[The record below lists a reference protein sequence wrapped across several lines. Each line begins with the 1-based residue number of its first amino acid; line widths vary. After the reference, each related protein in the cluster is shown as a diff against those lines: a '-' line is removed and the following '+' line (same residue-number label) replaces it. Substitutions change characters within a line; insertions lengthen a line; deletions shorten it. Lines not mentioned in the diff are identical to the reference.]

1 VVAQVLRLKLALMAN
16 AFRRTPWQ
24 VVGLVLA
31 LVYGLGTAF
40 LLAAGL
46 FALRFSDVDFARSA
60 VIVFGSIAV
69 IVFAALPL
77 LLGIEDILDPR
88 RFALY
93 GMSNSR
99 LATSIGVA
107 SLISVPA
114 VVITIIACA
123 QISTWTRGPLPFWIA
138 VASAVIIVLTC
149 VLSARISTT
158 LATFLLSTRRSRDLT
173 TIGGIVLIIAVTPLI
188 ALLASVDWTVD
199 GAAALSAIADV
210 ASWTPLGA
218 AWGAPADAAAGSD
231 GSAVAKL
238 VIAILWLG
246 LLALVWRALVGAIL
260 VRPTR
265 QAQARQYNG
274 ISWFDRFGA
283 TPTGAIAARSLT
295 YWARDARY
303 LTNLAIIPV
312 IPAVM
317 IVALLIAGVPIAA
330 LALLPVPVMCLF
342 LSWSVH
348 NDVSFD
354 NTAIWLH
361 LVSSTSGRADRIGRL
376 APAIALGVPIIL
388 VGSVIS
394 VAVHGDWSALPSLI
408 GVSTCI
414 LFVGLGL
421 SSVMSAAFPYPAVR
435 PGDSPFSQPQAGG
448 SSAGLIQGLS
458 FFGIL
463 LLTAPAIAAGVLG
476 LIYGGIFPVLAL
488 VVGLVVGVGALAVG
502 VRIGSRVF
510 ERRGPE
516 LLAAALRN

>member
-1 VVAQVLRLKLALMAN
+1 MVAQVLRLKLLLMAN

-31 LVYGLGTAF
+31 LVYGIGTAF
-40 LLAAGL
+40 LLAAAL
-46 FALRFSDVDFARSA
+46 FALRFFDVDLARSA
-60 VIVFGSIAV
+60 VIVFGSLAIV
-69 IVFAALPL
+69 IFAILPL
-77 LLGIEDILDPR
+77 VLGIEDILDPR

-93 GMSNSR
+93 GISNTR

-114 VVITIIACA
+114 IVITIIAVA
-123 QISTWTRGPLPFWIA
+123 QISTWTRGVLPFTLSI
-138 VASAVIIVLTC
+138 ASAVIIVLTC

-173 TIGGIVLIIAVTPLI
+173 TIIGVIVIIALTPAIGLLI
-188 ALLASVDWTVD
+188 SVDWTVD
-199 GAAALSAIADV
+199 GAATLSAIADV

-231 GSAVAKL
+231 GSALAKL
-238 VIAILWLG
+238 VVSILWLA
-246 LLALVWRALVGAIL
+246 LLALAWRALVGAIL

-265 QAQARQYNG
+265 QAQARRYNG

-283 TPTGAIAARSLT
+283 TPTGAIAARSVT

-312 IPAVM
+312 VPAVM
-317 IVALLIAGVPIAA
+317 IVALLIAGVPITA

-361 LVSSTSGRADRIGRL
+361 LVSSTSGRADRVGRL
-376 APAIALGVPIIL
+376 VPALALGVPLIL
-388 VGSVIS
+388 IGSVIS
-394 VAVHGDWSALPSLI
+394 IAVYGDWTMLPSLI
-408 GVSTCI
+408 GVSASI
-414 LFVGLGL
+414 LLVGLGL

-435 PGDSPFSQPQAGG
+435 PNDSPFSQPQAGG

-463 LLTAPAIAAGVLG
+463 LLTAPAFAAAALG
-476 LIYGGIFPVLAL
+476 FIYGGLFPLLAL
-488 VVGLVVGVGALAVG
+488 GAGVVVGVAALLGG

>member
-1 VVAQVLRLKLALMAN
+1 MAN

-24 VVGLVLA
+24 IVGLVLA

-40 LLAAGL
+40 FLAAGL
-46 FALRFSDVDFARSA
+46 FALRFFDVELARSA

-77 LLGIEDILDPR
+77 LLGIEDLLDPR

-99 LATSIGVA
+99 LAASIAVA

-114 VVITIIACA
+114 LVITIIALA
-123 QISTWTRGPLPFWIA
+123 QITTWTRGPLPVALA
-138 VASAVIIVLTC
+138 VASAVVIVLTC

-173 TIGGIVLIIAVTPLI
+173 TIVGIVIIIALTPLI
-188 ALLASVDWTVD
+188 GLLASVDWTVD
-199 GAAALSAIADV
+199 GAPTLSAIADV

-246 LLALVWRALVGAIL
+246 LLALAWRALVGAIL

-283 TPTGAIAARSLT
+283 TPTGAIAARSVT

-317 IVALLIAGVPIAA
+317 IVALLVAGVPITV

-376 APAIALGVPIIL
+376 VPALALGIPIIVL
-388 VGSVIS
+388 GSLLSI
-394 VAVHGDWSALPSLI
+394 AVYGDWSELPSLI
-408 GVSTCI
+408 GVSACI
-414 LFVGLGL
+414 LLVGLGL

-435 PGDSPFSQPQAGG
+435 PNDSPFSQPQAGG

-463 LLTAPAIAAGVLG
+463 LLTAPALAAAVLG
-476 LIYGGIFPVLAL
+476 FIYGGLFPLIAL
-488 VVGLVVGVGALAVG
+488 VAGLVIGLAALAGG
-502 VRIGSRVF
+502 VRLGARAF